1 MKIQIKLKGI
11 SLLCEKAANGFGA
24 LGGRFL
30 GLGSGRRGSLLTM
43 HGHKESVTNVLL
55 VKMKSRNT

>member
-1 MKIQIKLKGI
+1 MMKIQIKLKVI

-43 HGHKESVTNVLL
+43 HRHRESDINVLL
-55 VKMKSRNT
+55 A